1 MPLLRMWWHW
11 HNHLHRYEFK
21 ENVSQL
27 AQQESSYILNTSTG
41 DETAGHVLYKS
52 SSLTGDCAAVVGSV
66 YRADERVWTGTHN
79 IAFPLFFFF
88 FYLFEGGLPVMRH
101 LAEAKMHQMKGCLA
115 SCVNAKV
122 LRSIFVKITW
132 LQSGAHAE
140 LRRGVGANP
149 IWVFGCCSC

>member
-52 SSLTGDCAAVVGSV
+52 SSLNGDCAVGGGGGYTVLMRECEQRS
-66 YRADERVWTGTHN
+66 
-79 IAFPLFFFF
+79 FPSSSFF
-88 FYLFEGGLPVMRH
+88 LPIQGGGLPVMRH
-101 LAEAKMHQMKGCLA
+101 LAEAKMHQMKVCLTGW
-115 SCVNAKV
+115 VNAKV
-122 LRSIFVKITW
+122 LLPIFVKSTW
-132 LQSGAHAE
+132 LQSTARTE
-140 LRRGVGANP
+140 LCCGVSANL